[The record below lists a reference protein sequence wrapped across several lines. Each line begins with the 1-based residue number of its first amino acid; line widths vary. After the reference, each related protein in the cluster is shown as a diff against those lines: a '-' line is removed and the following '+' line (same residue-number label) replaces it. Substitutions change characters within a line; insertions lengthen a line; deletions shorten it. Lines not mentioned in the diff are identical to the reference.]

1 LKQYLKNLAQLALTT
16 IPFMILAALL
26 GALVAEVIPAHD
38 IPTKVSLLGIMLVA
52 LAGTFLPVP
61 MAFDVAAAFILM
73 TRGVPVP
80 YVVTLLCTLGA
91 FSVYPM
97 LIVGRTMSWK
107 TAGRVFATVM
117 ALGIVCGVGTA
128 LFQHAL

>member
-26 GALVAEVIPAHD
+26 GA
-38 IPTKVSLLGIMLVA
+38 
-52 LAGTFLPVP
+52 
-61 MAFDVAAAFILM
+61 
-73 TRGVPVP
+73 
-80 YVVTLLCTLGA
+80 

-107 TAGRVFATVM
+107 TAARVFATVM
-117 ALGIVCGVGTA
+117 ALGIVCGAGTA
-128 LFQHAL
+128 IFQHAL